1 VCELLG
7 SLRDDNLI
15 VAETLIQLH
24 RHCKA
29 RAEGVSDE
37 CRAMLVNLD
46 EDNSFLK
53 QSFLSEFVLFQQ
65 GYDPFFLH
73 HYDLKGKRAP
83 RSPSPIVD
91 RLFTFGIN
99 YACRLFKAQTQI
111 LEMLSGKLV
120 HLNEDKEKEKDNKE
134 RENRNTKERE
144 DKETPTPNYSTVV
157 PPETTPEAESP
168 AFKKTSG
175 NFRKRN
181 LSLNNAKEKERKEQS
196 RLSQTK
202 PQETP
207 PATPVLN
214 REKLKLALKHRDE
227 ESVQRREQQERFWTE
242 EDEQEELMFR
252 RRLRMAVSKEEEE
265 EPIKLAP
272 LRFRIKRSLV
282 RPVDNPSRPL
292 LTEADDAERND
303 KPKLHPLDT
312 HFRRRVLKPR
322 EEKPETEVKP
332 AELFRRHSR
341 KFEAKHD
348 TRMES
353 LNVSQQ

>member
-1 VCELLG
+1 
-7 SLRDDNLI
+7 
-15 VAETLIQLH
+15 
-24 RHCKA
+24 
-29 RAEGVSDE
+29 
-37 CRAMLVNLD
+37 M
-46 EDNSFLK
+46 
-53 QSFLSEFVLFQQ
+53 
-65 GYDPFFLH
+65 
-73 HYDLKGKRAP
+73 
-83 RSPSPIVD
+83 
-91 RLFTFGIN
+91 
-99 YACRLFKAQTQI
+99 
-111 LEMLSGKLV
+111 
-120 HLNEDKEKEKDNKE
+120 
-134 RENRNTKERE
+134 
-144 DKETPTPNYSTVV
+144 
-157 PPETTPEAESP
+157 PPESTPEAESP
-168 AFKKTSG
+168 AFKKTSA

-252 RRLRMAVSKEEEE
+252 RRLRMAVGREEEE

-272 LRFRIKRSLV
+272 LKFRIKRSLV
-282 RPVDNPSRPL
+282 RPVEHPSRPL
-292 LTEADDAERND
+292 LTEADETDPAP
-303 KPKLHPLDT
+303 KVKLHPLDN

-322 EEKPETEVKP
+322 EEKVEGEVKP

-341 KFEAKHD
+341 KAEEGKHD